1 MNVVIDSGGTTT
13 RIAFSQNKK
22 NFSDILK
29 YPTPKKFQDYKGLLQ
44 SVITKNIGNEPI
56 ENLVYGVAGSVNRY
70 EKTINKSPHNNCLN
84 NKKITD
90 ILDFIDFNSTKVF
103 FENDAS
109 LAALAEAI
117 LGEGKNYN
125 RVAYITIST
134 GVGGALI
141 KEKRISDTNYNFE
154 PGHHIINFEG
164 EALALENIKGSFE
177 SYSSG
182 TGFKARY
189 GVDPA
194 DHDDPVIWN
203 DYGNILG
210 IGLHNISLLWQP
222 EIIVLGGSMSKKANL
237 FIKALNSS
245 LEKTLLNTPP
255 EIKVSNLGDENG
267 LIGGLELLNLTTD

>member
-1 MNVVIDSGGTTT
+1 MKVVIDSGGTTT
-13 RIAFSQNKK
+13 RIAFSKNKT

-44 SVITKNIGNEPI
+44 SVITKNLNGEQID
-56 ENLVYGVAGSVNRY
+56 NLVYGVAGSINRY
-70 EKTINKSPHNNCLN
+70 EKIINKSPHNNCLN
-84 NKKITD
+84 NKKITE
-90 ILDFIDFNSTKVF
+90 ILDFIDFDSTNVL

-117 LGEGKNYN
+117 LGEGKNFN

-141 KEKRISDTNYNFE
+141 KEKRISDTKYNFE

-194 DHDDPVIWN
+194 EHDDADIWN
-203 DYGNILG
+203 DYGRILG

-222 EIIVLGGSMSKKANL
+222 EIIVLGGSMSKKASL
-237 FIKALNSS
+237 FIKSLNSS
-245 LEKTLLNTPP
+245 LEETLLNKSP
-255 EIKVSNLGDENG
+255 EIRISTLGDENG
-267 LIGGLELLNLTTD
+267 LIGGLELLNLSN